1 LAALRPKEF
10 PNRSQRRAARSKW
23 NRRAEIKSKKS
34 KKAKLKT
41 AESKKIEE
49 LVFAFAPSLLSIF
62 KTRQKINLT
71 ANKKNRYNSSRMFRA
86 EEINMEVSAYLYDAS
101 GKDERVEL
109 TDDICDQ
116 LNDKK
121 MLWVDVSRRERETVE
136 RVAKALTIEK
146 SSARAAH
153 KNPRASANGQ
163 I

>member
-1 LAALRPKEF
+1 
-10 PNRSQRRAARSKW
+10 
-23 NRRAEIKSKKS
+23 
-34 KKAKLKT
+34 
-41 AESKKIEE
+41 
-49 LVFAFAPSLLSIF
+49 
-62 KTRQKINLT
+62 
-71 ANKKNRYNSSRMFRA
+71 
-86 EEINMEVSAYLYDAS
+86 MEVSAYLYDAS